1 MQQFI
6 TNHSDQI
13 QGVISGFDR
22 LVFHGHLRTI
32 SSAQGMKAYLDSHH
46 ILLKDFGQ
54 HVARVSERLKQA
66 CQAAALAQKRPVLYL
81 PSGKESKE
89 ELARS
94 IAERDR
100 VRSGLICL
108 LTTIE
113 VCWSFRLSAN
123 AKTRR
128 LLLVPCTRKCL
139 HLYQYWMHPQFGFC
153 GARLQSWFPFAIQ
166 ICLNGREWLAHQ
178 MQAAGLRFLRQDNCF
193 PWIENYPRAQQ
204 LLDQQLTTDWPRA
217 LDGIAAQLHPLAE
230 EIFAP
235 YAAHYYWSTYQSEWA
250 TDLVFAEAQAL
261 RRLYP
266 KLLHHGIT
274 TFSSP
279 DVMRFLGKALP
290 LSGRFPRR
298 WKAELATHLGSRHEG
313 VRLRHTL
320 NRNSVKLY
328 DKAFTPRGSVLR
340 VETTIHNEADFRVW
354 RPKQGGPSDEKAW
367 RKMRRGVADLYRR
380 GQLSQQANERYLDAL
395 ASVEDRATVEQLLA
409 PLTRPAHWNG
419 KRIRALRL
427 FDADEIALLRAVQRL
442 EFTLSGLRNRD
453 LQGLLFADAPPTPQ
467 EHRRRSSRI
476 SYRLRI
482 LRAHGLLRKI
492 PRTHRYQLT
501 PTGRTAITALLAA
514 GQTTVADLPVAA

>member
-6 TNHSDQI
+6 TTHQEQI

-46 ILLKDFGQ
+46 ILLKDYGQ
-54 HVARVSERLKQA
+54 HVLRVSERLKQV
-66 CQAAALAQKRPVLYL
+66 CQAAAEAQRRPVIYL
-81 PSGKESKE
+81 PSGKQSKE

-94 IAERDR
+94 IAARDR

-123 AKTRR
+123 RQTRR
-128 LLLVPCTRKCL
+128 LLLTPCTRKCL

-153 GARLQSWFPFAIQ
+153 GVRLQSWFPFAIQ
-166 ICLNGREWLAHQ
+166 ICLNGREWLAGQ
-178 MQAAGLRFLRQDNCF
+178 METAGLRFLRQDNCF
-193 PWIENYPRAQQ
+193 PWIEDYDRAQQ

-217 LDGIAAQLHPLAE
+217 LHGMAAQIHPLAE

-250 TDLVFAEAQAL
+250 TDLVFADAQAL

-279 DVMRFLGKALP
+279 DVLRFLGKPLP
-290 LSGRFPRR
+290 LSGRFPRH
-298 WKAELATHLGSRHEG
+298 WKAELATHLGSRSEG
-313 VRLRHTL
+313 TRIRHTL
-320 NRNSVKLY
+320 NGNSIKLY
-328 DKAFTPRGSVLR
+328 DKAFTPHGSVLR
-340 VETTIHNEADFRVW
+340 AETTIQREADFRVW
-354 RPKQGGPSDEKAW
+354 RPKQGGPAEDPAW

-380 GQLSQQANERYLDAL
+380 AQVSQKANERYLDAL
-395 ASVEDRATVEQLLA
+395 ATVEDRATVEQLLT
-409 PLTRPAHWNG
+409 PLTRPAQWRG

-427 FDADEIALLRAVQRL
+427 FDAAEMALLSAIQRP
-442 EFTLSGLRNRD
+442 EFTLAGLRNRD
-453 LQGLLFADAPPTPQ
+453 LQRLLFDAPAATPLQ
-467 EHRRRSSRI
+467 RRRCGAWV

-492 PRTHRYQLT
+492 PHTHRYHLT
-501 PTGRTAITALLAA
+501 ASGRAAITALLAVR
-514 GQTTVADLPVAA
+514 QTAVADLPVAA

>member
-6 TNHSDQI
+6 TTHRDQI

-46 ILLKDFGQ
+46 ILLKDSGR
-54 HVARVSERLKQA
+54 HVLQVSERLKQA
-66 CQAAALAQKRPVLYL
+66 CQTAARAAKRPMIYL

-94 IAERDR
+94 IAARDR

-108 LTTIE
+108 LTSIE

-123 AKTRR
+123 HKTKR
-128 LLLVPCTRKCL
+128 LQLVPCTRKCL

-166 ICLNGREWLAHQ
+166 ICLNGREWLAHP
-178 MQAAGLRFLRQDNCF
+178 MEAAGLRFLRQDNCF
-193 PWIENYPRAQQ
+193 PWIEDYPRAQQ
-204 LLDQQLTTDWPRA
+204 LLDQQLSTDWPQA
-217 LDGIAAQLHPLAE
+217 LGGIAAQLHPLAE

-235 YAAHYYWSTYQSEWA
+235 YTAHYYWSTYQSEWA
-250 TDLVFAEAQAL
+250 TELVFANAEAL

-266 KLLHHGIT
+266 RLLHHGIT

-279 DVMRFLGKALP
+279 DVMRFLGKSLP
-290 LSGRFPRR
+290 LNGRIPRR
-298 WKAELATHLGSRHEG
+298 WKAEWATHLGGRHEG

-320 NRNSVKLY
+320 NRNSVKIY
-328 DKAFTPRGSVLR
+328 DKAFTPRGRVLR
-340 VETTIHNEADFRVW
+340 VETTIHNEADFGVW
-354 RPKQGGPSDEKAW
+354 RPKQGGPADERFL
-367 RKMRRGVADLYRR
+367 RKMRRGVADLFRR
-380 GQLSQQANERYLDAL
+380 GQVSQKANERYLDAL
-395 ASVEDRATVEQLLA
+395 ASVEDRATVEQRLA
-409 PLTRPAHWNG
+409 PLTCPTQWRG
-419 KRIRALRL
+419 KRVRALRL
-427 FDADEIALLRAVQRL
+427 FDPDETALLRAIQRL
-442 EFTLSGLRNRD
+442 EFTLNGLRNRD
-453 LQGLLFADAPPTPQ
+453 LQALLFAEAAPTPQ
-467 EHRRRSSRI
+467 ERRQRSSRI

-492 PRTHRYQLT
+492 PHSHRYQLT
-501 PTGRTAITALLAA
+501 PTGRAAITALLTAA
-514 GQTTVADLPVAA
+514 QTIVADVSAAA